1 MKNLATI
8 FFLFSVSFFFFS
20 CSSTNRLTMR
30 VTQPAQIFIAP
41 DVYRIGI
48 INRSVASEK
57 NKTLDKIDKI
67 LSLEGL
73 NLDKEGAEHAII
85 GLSDE
90 LGLGNR
96 FEQVKII
103 EGQQE
108 FEKGLGVFPSA
119 LSWESIEKLCKENDV
134 DVIFSLEF
142 YDTDTAVN
150 YEMAIVN
157 IPNNLGIKVAVPG
170 HRIELNTVIKNGW
183 RVYNPVGRVIVDEFI
198 ANDFVV
204 SRGEGI
210 NPVKALEAI
219 IGRKEAVMGISSSL
233 GINYGRF
240 TKPERIRVARD
251 YFVRGTD
258 NFKIAKRRAQTGD
271 WEGAAELWQ
280 SELNNR
286 KVKVAG
292 RAYYNM
298 AISNEING
306 NLDRAIELASK
317 SYSDYGNK
325 EGLRYVN
332 MLRNR
337 RIEKQVLENQLSKL
351 DFNE

>member
-1 MKNLATI
+1 MKNLATYSV
-8 FFLFSVSFFFFS
+8 LLTVSFFFLA
-20 CSSTNRLTMR
+20 CSATNRMTMG
-30 VTQPAQIFIAP
+30 VTKPAQISIAG
-41 DVYRIGI
+41 DVQRIGI

-67 LSLEGL
+67 LSLEGK

-85 GLSDE
+85 GLMDE
-90 LGLGNR
+90 LEQGNR
-96 FEQVKII
+96 FKEVKII

-119 LSWESIEKLCKENDV
+119 LSWETVEKLCQEHDV
-134 DVIFSLEF
+134 DILFSLEF

-150 YEMAIVN
+150 YEMAMVN
-157 IPNNLGIKVAVPG
+157 IPNNLGIKAAVPG

-183 RVYNPVGRVIVDEFI
+183 RVYDPVGKRMVDEFL
-198 ANDFVV
+198 ANDHVV

-210 NPVKALEAI
+210 NPMKAFEAVV
-219 IGRKEAVMGISSSL
+219 GRKEAVLGLSTNL
-233 GINYGRF
+233 GIHYGLF

-251 YFVRGTD
+251 YFVRGSD

-271 WEGAAELWQ
+271 WEGAAALWQ
-280 SELNNR
+280 SELNSR
-286 KVKVAG
+286 KAKVAG

-306 NLDRAIELASK
+306 DLEEALKLASK
-317 SYSDYGNK
+317 SYADYGNR
-325 EGLRYVN
+325 EGLHYVN
-332 MLRNR
+332 LLRNR
-337 RIEKQVLENQLSKL
+337 MADKQVLENQLSK
-351 DFNE
+351 